1 VRETSMAGTILR
13 ARIAS
18 GRRPARA
25 AALALVAAVGLV
37 SCAVRETRLDPL
49 AVRDF
54 ATRYTAAWCSQ
65 DPGRVASFFA
75 PGGSLK
81 INDSA
86 ASVGREEIAT
96 AARGFMAAFPD
107 LVVRM
112 DSLTVTGRQAVY
124 RWTLTGTNMS
134 AGGARKAVRI
144 SGYEEW
150 TFATDGLIERSLGH
164 FDAAD
169 YDRQLKGEPPPM
181 R

>member
-1 VRETSMAGTILR
+1 MAGRILR
-13 ARIAS
+13 AWIAS
-18 GRRPARA
+18 GRRPA
-25 AALALVAAVGLV
+25 
-37 SCAVRETRLDPL
+37 
-49 AVRDF
+49 
-54 ATRYTAAWCSQ
+54 
-65 DPGRVASFFA
+65 RVASFFA

-81 INDSA
+81 INDGA
-86 ASVGREEIAT
+86 ASVGREEIAA
-96 AARGFMAAFPD
+96 AARGFMAALPD

-124 RWTLTGTNMS
+124 RWTLTGTNTG
-134 AGGARKAVRI
+134 AGGVRKAVRI

-150 TFATDGLIERSLGH
+150 TLATDGLVERSLGH

>member
-1 VRETSMAGTILR
+1 MAGRTFR
-13 ARIAS
+13 AWIAS
-18 GRRPARA
+18 GRRPGRV

-37 SCAVRETRLDPL
+37 SCAARETRPDPL
-49 AVRDF
+49 AVRDL

-65 DPGRVASFFA
+65 DPARVASFFS

-81 INDSA
+81 INDGA
-86 ASVGREEIAT
+86 AAEGREEITA

-112 DSLTVTGRQAVY
+112 DSLTVTGRHAVY
-124 RWTLTGTNMS
+124 RWTLTGTHTG

-150 TFATDGLIERSLGH
+150 TLAADGLVERSLGH

-169 YDRQLKGEPPPM
+169 YDRQLTGAPPAA